1 MSSGFSRS
9 EAFPVLRTKSE
20 ADFRRSRERLDEE
33 VVRLF
38 EQFRSPLL
46 RYLASCGLAF
56 PDGEEV
62 IQEVFLWL
70 FRHLQCGKSR
80 ENLPGWLFRVAHN
93 LALKR
98 RHRIRRSFEAR
109 AEAIAEDKVV
119 DQGPSPEEQVV
130 STQTQKRLL
139 SVVSALPE
147 QDRRCLSLRAEGL
160 RYREIAAILGMSLGA
175 VSLSLARS
183 LARIARSAER

>member
-9 EAFPVLRTKSE
+9 EPFPVLRSK
-20 ADFRRSRERLDEE
+20 AGDGIHHSRERWEEE
-33 VVRLF
+33 VVGLF
-38 EQFRSPLL
+38 ERFRGPLL
-46 RYLASCGLAF
+46 RYLASCGLTV

-62 IQEVFLWL
+62 IQEVFLSL
-70 FRHLQCGKSR
+70 FQHLQCDKSR

-98 RHRIRRSFEAR
+98 RHKVRRDFESR
-109 AEAIAEDKVV
+109 AKDAENVAIDR
-119 DQGPSPEEQVV
+119 GPNPEEQVV

-139 SVVSALPE
+139 SVVSALSE

-160 RYREIAAILGMSLGA
+160 RYREIADILGMSLGA